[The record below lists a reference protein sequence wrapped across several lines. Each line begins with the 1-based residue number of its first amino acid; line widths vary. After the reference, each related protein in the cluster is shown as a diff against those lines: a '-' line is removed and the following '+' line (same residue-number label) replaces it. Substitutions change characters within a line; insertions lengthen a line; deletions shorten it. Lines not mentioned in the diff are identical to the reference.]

1 MATSSQHSGTAT
13 TTSAATDGSTD
24 PSGEVSTTAAESTT
38 TVPLDSLPA
47 CDTAALATASTADEA
62 VVGMA
67 FGYNATAI
75 SLSGT
80 TSTFDGTQSVDGRSG
95 SWHVNGTAGTVSETV
110 TLTGATLGFAE
121 QLTLVAA

>member
-1 MATSSQHSGTAT
+1 
-13 TTSAATDGSTD
+13 
-24 PSGEVSTTAAESTT
+24 
-38 TVPLDSLPA
+38 
-47 CDTAALATASTADEA
+47 
-62 VVGMA
+62 MA